1 VGAKL
6 DLSELDSV
14 DLASLRLGAQV
25 MSHKA
30 ELAARPRVETF
41 FKALQLTVD
50 EELARRKQTDDD
62 KPLVSVADLPL
73 AGLAPGITPATDE
86 DRTLAAE
93 YLDLLHANVRLSEPV
108 RHAVRTLRNQL
119 GPDY

>member
-1 VGAKL
+1 VGPKL

-30 ELAARPRVETF
+30 ELAARPCVETF

-50 EELARRKQTDDD
+50 EELARRKQTPDE
-62 KPLVSVADLPL
+62 KPLVSAAELPL
-73 AGLAPGITPATDE
+73 AGLASTTAPPTDE

-93 YLDLLHANVRLSEPV
+93 YLDLLHANARLSEPV
-108 RHAVRTLRNQL
+108 RHAVRTLRRQL